1 VSLVSVSSSIFGGY
15 DVRGI
20 VPTELDERAALRI
33 GASFGALLAQKAVGS
48 CIVGRDNRESSEAL
62 SRALIEGLAAYAG
75 INVVDIGLAP
85 TSTLCFALSG
95 NMQMAGASVTASHNP
110 VQYNGVKFYGRK
122 ALPLFSE
129 DLARVRKSYESGGE
143 AEKAG
148 VAGKV
153 TRASYTDRHAE
164 FAASRHKLLRKFKV
178 VVDCGNSVCGLVA
191 PRMFRLLGCEVVELF
206 CELDGRY
213 PNHLPDPH
221 KRENYTALAAKVRE
235 VGADFGV
242 MFDGDGDRA
251 GLVDEQGDIVDGD
264 FVHIMLLRDLL
275 QKKPG
280 ATAILDLRLSLAVFE
295 DAKSRGAKVVMSKA
309 GRMAIHEEMEKA
321 GADYGGEVTG
331 HISFAENAG
340 NDDAFYSAARLAQ
353 VLSQSQEPFS
363 KIVSQLPHYHSLPEL
378 RIPCPN
384 ERKFAVVEEVKKELW
399 KSYKVNAIDG
409 VRVDFDDSWGLL
421 RVSNTEPQ
429 VTLRFEGKTRP
440 ALEKVYAI
448 FSTELSKHG
457 VALPKI

>member
-1 VSLVSVSSSIFGGY
+1 MSSSIFGGY

-20 VPTELDERAALRI
+20 FPNELDERAALRI
-33 GASFGALLAQKAVGS
+33 GASFGALLAQRSIPA

-62 SRALIEGLAAYAG
+62 SRAFIEGLTIYTG
-75 INVVDIGLAP
+75 INVIDIGLAP
-85 TSTLCFALSG
+85 TSTLCFALSS
-95 NMQMAGASVTASHNP
+95 NMQLAGASVTASHNP

-129 DLARVRKSYESGGE
+129 DLAKVRKTYESEGE
-143 AEKAG
+143 LEKAG

-153 TRASYTDRHAE
+153 TRASYTERHAE
-164 FAASRHKLLRKFKV
+164 FVASRNKLARKLKV
-178 VVDCGNSVCGLVA
+178 VVDCGNSVCSLVA
-191 PRMFRLLGCEVVELF
+191 LKMFRLLGCDVVELF
-206 CELDGRY
+206 CEPDGRY

-221 KRENYTALAAKVRE
+221 KRENYGALNAKVRE
-235 VGADFGV
+235 AKADFGV

-251 GLVDEQGDIVDGD
+251 GFVDEQGNIVDGD
-264 FVHIMLLRDLL
+264 YAHIMLIRDLL
-275 QKKPG
+275 ARKPG

-295 DAKSRGAKVVMSKA
+295 DAQARGAKAVMSKA
-309 GRMAIHEEMEKA
+309 GRMAIHEEMDRL

-340 NDDAFYSAARLAQ
+340 NDDAFYAAAKIAQ
-353 VLSQSQEPFS
+353 ILSQSPDPFS
-363 KIVSQLPHYHSLPEL
+363 KIISGLPHYFSLPEM
-378 RIPCPN
+378 RIPCAN
-384 ERKFAVVEEVKKELW
+384 DRKFTVVEEVKKELW
-399 KSYKVNAIDG
+399 KGYKVNAIDG

-429 VTLRFEGKTRP
+429 ITLRFEGKTRP

-448 FSTELSKHG
+448 FSAELSRNG
-457 VALPKI
+457 VELPKI